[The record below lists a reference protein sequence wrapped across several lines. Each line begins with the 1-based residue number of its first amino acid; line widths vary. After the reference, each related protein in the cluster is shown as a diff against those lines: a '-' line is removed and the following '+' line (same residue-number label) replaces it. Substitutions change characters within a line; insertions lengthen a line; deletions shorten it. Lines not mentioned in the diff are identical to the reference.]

1 MSYFRD
7 LSCDSVVNKKIMLKK
22 FNVILILF
30 ASFQLTCHPER
41 AEESSIVQPKLL
53 TAHTSFNYPHEA
65 YNQGIEGKVVVRL
78 LVNKEG
84 KVIESKIL
92 KTSGSGVLD
101 EAALKMVRSSA
112 YEPGTID
119 GVVSEFWLHLPIE
132 FKLDEIHRFSEDVD
146 KWSEIAL
153 AYQLEINAG
162 ISFEEKSGLKKLYY
176 HYQHLAYEIGKSRS
190 TVANKSVL
198 KVVEESVS
206 QPWFEFQDQWPLG
219 FLLFQDYI
227 RRYPESDYALKSRE
241 DLIGYLQREIEILEK
256 KSFFE
261 TPNATIYSLISE
273 YLKKLYDQDMK

>member
-1 MSYFRD
+1 F
-7 LSCDSVVNKKIMLKK
+7 
-22 FNVILILF
+22 
-30 ASFQLTCHPER
+30 T
-41 AEESSIVQPKLL
+41 
-53 TAHTSFNYPHEA
+53 
-65 YNQGIEGKVVVRL
+65 
-78 LVNKEG
+78 
-84 KVIESKIL
+84 
-92 KTSGSGVLD
+92 
-101 EAALKMVRSSA
+101 
-112 YEPGTID
+112 
-119 GVVSEFWLHLPIE
+119 
-132 FKLDEIHRFSEDVD
+132 EDVD

-206 QPWFEFQDQWPLG
+206 QPWLEFQDLWPLG

-256 KSFFE
+256 KSFSE